1 MKAYALTA
9 ADQTAAL
16 MELPDPQ
23 APAGGLLIRTR
34 AAGVNGFDLYHAN
47 GYLVQV
53 IAHEF
58 PSIVGRDFAGIVEAV
73 GEGRTDVSVGD
84 EVLGFVPASPPLH
97 VGTYAELISAG
108 PELPIV
114 RKPAG
119 LSFETAAAIPLAG
132 ATALDALD
140 TIEAG
145 PGAILLVVG
154 ATGGVGS
161 IAVQLAAQRGAIV
174 IATAKAGDEA
184 EFVGSLGA
192 AETIDYTAGDLVAA
206 VRARYPDGIDAL
218 IDLVNRGDAF
228 TAVSSLVRD
237 GGRIATTMNAANVDA
252 PTGRDIRATNVSGT
266 PTPQKL
272 ADLAEQ
278 VAAGT
283 LRIEIQQIFPLDDA
297 AAALSA
303 FTAGT
308 RGKLVLR
315 VG

>member
-1 MKAYALTA
+1 
-9 ADQTAAL
+9 

-47 GYLVQV
+47 GYLVHV

-58 PSIVGRDFAGIVEAV
+58 PSIAGRDFAGIVEAV

-192 AETIDYTAGDLVAA
+192 AETIDYTAGDVVAA
-206 VRARYPDGIDAL
+206 VRARYPDRIDAL

-237 GGRIATTMNAANVDA
+237 GGRIATTMNAANLDA
-252 PTGRDIRATNVSGT
+252 PAGRAIRATNVSGT
-266 PTPQKL
+266 PTRQKL

-283 LRIEIQQIFPLDDA
+283 LQIEIQQTFPLDEVA
-297 AAALSA
+297 AAFSA